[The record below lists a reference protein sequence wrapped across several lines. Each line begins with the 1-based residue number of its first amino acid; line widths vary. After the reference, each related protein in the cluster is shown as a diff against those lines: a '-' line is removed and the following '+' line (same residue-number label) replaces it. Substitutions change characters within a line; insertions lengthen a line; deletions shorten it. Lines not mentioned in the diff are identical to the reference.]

1 VIVYVSARLKH
12 TQSHVD
18 QPRTEHPVHVFDFH
32 RYLLSCAG
40 DLGRE
45 VCTIELRRDVTSSDG
60 ARSTRM
66 FRSSGSAIYKSQRK
80 ANYYRCFET
89 PEDWV
94 CNN

>member
-40 DLGRE
+40 DLGRAWSVYDRASAWCDVVRWSAKHKNVQVQRICYLQE
-45 VCTIELRRDVTSSDG
+45 SEKSELLPLLWNSWGLSL
-60 ARSTRM
+60 
-66 FRSSGSAIYKSQRK
+66 
-80 ANYYRCFET
+80 
-89 PEDWV
+89 
-94 CNN
+94 